1 MFLTVLESRR
11 HQCPVAEPPNGRR
24 RSGKEH
30 VKKLV
35 GGSRANT
42 YTLVSYNAAPI
53 ENRKLLW
60 AAPVVWVKRA

>member
-1 MFLTVLESRR
+1 MRLTVLETGR
-11 HQCPVAEPPNGRR
+11 HQRPVAEPPDGRR
-24 RSGKEH
+24 RSGEEY

-35 GGSRANT
+35 HGSRANT

-53 ENRKLLW
+53 ENQTLLW